1 MIVELI
7 SVGTELLMGNIVN
20 TNAAYL
26 ARRCADLGAVCYFQ
40 EVVGDNPK
48 RLKETVKLALS
59 RADAVLL
66 TGGLGPTQDDLTKQT
81 IAEIFGRK
89 LCRDEVT
96 CEALKAY
103 FKKRGIAC
111 TENNFR
117 QADIPEGAEILPNN
131 NGTAPGI
138 HIFDEA
144 KHVFLM
150 PGPPNEMKPMF
161 EESVAP
167 KLSAL
172 SGEVIYSE
180 MVKVCG
186 IPEST
191 AETMI
196 SDILENQSNP
206 TIAPYAKL
214 GEVHFRV
221 SAKAADKEQ
230 AMALTEPVVQELKNR
245 FGAAVYT
252 TCEQEELEDSVIAL
266 CKEYGYHIT
275 TAESCT
281 GGLISARLVNVP
293 GASSCFGRSFVTYAN
308 EAKIEEL
315 GVSEETLCKFG
326 AVSEETAREMA
337 LGAMKHGKAEV
348 AVAVTGI
355 AGPTGGTP
363 EKPVGLVYVACVVKE
378 RVWVRR
384 YWFGGDRTKN
394 RENTTTVALAMA
406 RNCILEYN
414 GITYHQEML

>member
-7 SVGTELLMGNIVN
+7 SVGTEILMGNIVN

-26 ARRCADLGAVCYFQ
+26 AARCADLGAVCYFQ
-40 EVVGDNPK
+40 TVVGDNPA
-48 RLKETVKLALS
+48 RLKDTVKLALS
-59 RADAVLL
+59 RADAVIM

-81 IAEIFGRK
+81 VAELFGRRVY
-89 LCRDEVT
+89 RDEAT
-96 CEALKAY
+96 CQALRAY
-103 FKKRGIAC
+103 FGRRGIAC

-117 QADIPEGAEILPNN
+117 QADIPEGAEILPNH

-138 HIFDEA
+138 HIFDET
-144 KHVFLM
+144 KHVFLL

-172 SGEVIYSE
+172 SGEVIYSR

-196 SDILENQSNP
+196 ADILEGQTNP

-221 SAKAADKEQ
+221 SAKAQDADAAET
-230 AMALTEPVVQELKNR
+230 LVTPVVEELKKR
-245 FGAAVYT
+245 FGAAVYST
-252 TCEQEELEDSVIAL
+252 HENEELEDAVIAL
-266 CKEYGYHIT
+266 CREHGYHIT

-281 GGLISARLVNVP
+281 GGLISARLVNVS
-293 GASSCFGRSFVTYAN
+293 GASACFDRSFVTYAN
-308 EAKIEEL
+308 EAKMEEL
-315 GVSEETLCKFG
+315 GVSAETLAKYG
-326 AVSEETAREMA
+326 AVSEETAGEMVV
-337 LGAMKHGKAEV
+337 GAQKHSGAEV

-363 EKPVGLVYVACVVKE
+363 EKPVGLVYVACAVKE
-378 RVWVRR
+378 QVWVRKFR
-384 YWFGGDRTKN
+384 FGGNRTKN
-394 RENTTTVALAMA
+394 RENTVTVALAMA
-406 RNCILEYN
+406 RNCILEYD
-414 GITYHQEML
+414 GVVYRQEML

>member
-7 SVGTELLMGNIVN
+7 SVGTELLMGNIIN

-26 ARRCADLGAVCYFQ
+26 ASRCADLGAVCYFQ
-40 EVVGDNPK
+40 EVVGDNPV
-48 RLKETVKLALS
+48 RLKETVELALS
-59 RADAVLL
+59 RADVVLL

-81 IAEIFGRK
+81 IAGLFGRK
-89 LCRDEVT
+89 LYRDEET

-103 FKKRGIAC
+103 FAKRGIGC

-117 QADIPEGAEILPNN
+117 QADIPEGAEILPNH

-138 HIFDEA
+138 HIFDEHR
-144 KHVFLM
+144 HVFLL

-167 KLSAL
+167 KLSML

-196 SDILENQSNP
+196 EDILEGQSNP

-214 GEVHFRV
+214 GEVHFRI
-221 SAKAADKEQ
+221 SAKAKDKESAQ
-230 AMALTEPVVQELKNR
+230 KLVTPVVSELKKR

-252 TCEQEELEDSVIAL
+252 TCEHEELEDAVVAL
-266 CKEYGYHIT
+266 CTEHGYHIT

-281 GGLISARLVNVP
+281 GGLISGRIVNVP
-293 GASSCFGRSFVTYAN
+293 GASACLDRSFVTYAN
-308 EAKIEEL
+308 EAKVEEL
-315 GVSEETLCKFG
+315 GVSVDTLNQFG
-326 AVSEETAREMA
+326 AVSEQTAREMA
-337 LGAMKHGKAEV
+337 LGAQKHAGAEV

-355 AGPTGGTP
+355 AGPGGGTQ
-363 EKPVGLVYVACVVKE
+363 EKPVGLVYVACAVKE

-384 YWFGGDRTKN
+384 YWFGGDRAKN
-394 RENTTTVALAMA
+394 RENTVTVALAMA
-406 RNCILEYN
+406 RNCILEYD
-414 GITYHQEML
+414 GIYCHQEMI